1 MPRVPEF
8 IPGRSDCETGG
19 MTLLICDVTDGVAL
33 LTLNAPDTRNTMTL
47 PMVDE
52 IVAAMDSDTVIMT
65 PDQYLAQNVA
75 NQSKKKVV
83 YWPGSCIVH
92 ELYTAED
99 LRAYLESR

>member
-8 IPGRSDCETGG
+8 IPGCSDWETGA

-52 IVAAMDSDTVIMT
+52 IVATMDALEDDETVHAVIVT
-65 PDQYLAQNVA
+65 GA
-75 NQSKKKVV
+75 
-83 YWPGSCIVH
+83 GSAFCAGAD
-92 ELYTAED
+92 LGNLQTATE
-99 LRAYLESR
+99 ESLN